1 MGTLENGE
9 KILNVCFERGGVP
22 TTANAEVKVTVPAE
36 LLNAEGTQL
45 PLDVETDS
53 ENVSFTRDFTNE
65 GTPAMLVWLVPA
77 E

>member
-9 KILNVCFERGGVP
+9 KILNVCFERGGVF
-22 TTANAEVKVTVPAE
+22 TTANAEVKVTVPAGP
-36 LLNAEGTQL
+36 LNAEGTQL
-45 PLDVETDS
+45 PLDVETDG